1 MYKLFPIQD
10 EIDNLKDYLEE
21 LDRSIDEYS
30 DSVRNINGLV
40 ETNEDATKQNNT
52 EDVTGILFRY
62 FVKKSPILKMVR

>member
-1 MYKLFPIQD
+1 MAMILVFTWKCINYFSIQD

-40 ETNEDATKQNNT
+40 ETNEDATRQNNT
-52 EDVTGILFRY
+52 EDVTGILF
-62 FVKKSPILKMVR
+62 